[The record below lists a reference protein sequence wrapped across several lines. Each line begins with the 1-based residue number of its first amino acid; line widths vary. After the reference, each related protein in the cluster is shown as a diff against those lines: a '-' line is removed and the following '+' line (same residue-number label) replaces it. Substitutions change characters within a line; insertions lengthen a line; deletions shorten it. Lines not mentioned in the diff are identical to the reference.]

1 MGSQD
6 LLDILND
13 EEEGEAMEEDY
24 DEGEQYDVAPKISKT
39 PLAYYRGGD
48 KFEWGDPDNE
58 TDETRDAE
66 DAEMEEMLA
75 MIEAAKGDLEIVK
88 EDDLMGMIENIDDDT
103 YFENIKPT
111 QKAKA
116 ETSISV
122 SQKRKQS
129 EEKLSADELTSKKR
143 SVASSK
149 EQTTKVSETKCDT
162 SVTTKI

>member
-39 PLAYYRGGD
+39 PLTYYRGGD

-75 MIEAAKGDLEIVK
+75 MIEAAKGDLEVVK

-111 QKAKA
+111 THKKVDSSV
-116 ETSISV
+116 TV

-129 EEKLSADELTSKKR
+129 SDKTSMEELTSKKR
-143 SVASSK
+143 SVTGPK
-149 EQTTKVSETKCDT
+149 EPLRKVSETTC
-162 SVTTKI
+162 